1 MPKMPPWIVWVLVIT
16 RAHQPTIGM
25 FSSSLLSVIA
35 KRKGVS
41 RHNFF
46 TPSTTYYNMRNRSM
60 IWSNPIE
67 RRIHDATDKEVSTS
81 SFLWLIHTTYLC
93 TKCNTYRYFGTQTNI
108 SKYREGSRYGH
119 ITRSVPFTN
128 RGHSYFL
135 NINGLGYRCTS

>member
-81 SFLWLIHTTYLC
+81 SFLWLIHTTCLC
-93 TKCNTYRYFGTQTNI
+93 TRCNTYKHFGTQTNI
-108 SKYREGSRYGH
+108 LKYNIPGKAQDMDTLLVFCHLQTGA
-119 ITRSVPFTN
+119 ITISWISHPWIR
-128 RGHSYFL
+128 
-135 NINGLGYRCTS
+135 I